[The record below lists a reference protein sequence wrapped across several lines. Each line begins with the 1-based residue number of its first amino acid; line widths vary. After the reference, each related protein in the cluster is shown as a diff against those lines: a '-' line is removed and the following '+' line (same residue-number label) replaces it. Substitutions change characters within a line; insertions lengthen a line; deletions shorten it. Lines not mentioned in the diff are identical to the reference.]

1 MDKARRQRR
10 AMNELLPN
18 QEERIASDT
27 KKYDLRRN
35 LFNGI
40 VEASYYSSVLL
51 VAIRHFGASDN
62 AKSLIAGGSC
72 LGFLLT
78 PIFLLLVGK
87 YRLPVSR
94 ICALLVVGTGTGI
107 LLSATANSAW
117 VYTGWVLI
125 ACVLAGQVPSLMV
138 HVYSRNYRPGERG
151 RKISGNLMLSAVVGA
166 ITALIIGRLLDDD
179 LNHFRPIAVVMFLFC
194 LCTAFYHLKIPS
206 APLKPTAGG
215 LSKDLR
221 HALKDRLFSWMLT
234 GWMLMGIGN
243 LVTIPLRVEYLAN
256 PAYGI
261 DASNTIVLSIT
272 LIIPLVARVISTP
285 VWGLVFDRFNL
296 AFVRIAI
303 NLFFLVGLF
312 IYFQTQNLIFL
323 CLASALIGWATG
335 GGTMAWTLWV
345 TKIAPS
351 GRESSYMSIHSF
363 FTGVRGVPAPFV
375 GYWIITTLGPSQ
387 VGWTSV
393 ILIGASSLIF
403 LALSRDQ
410 RLKASIS

>member
-1 MDKARRQRR
+1 M
-10 AMNELLPN
+10 
-18 QEERIASDT
+18 T
-27 KKYDLRRN
+27 KDALDPDLGVSKNTQKYDLRRN
-35 LFNGI
+35 FFNGI

-51 VAIRHFGASDN
+51 VAIRHFGASDH

-72 LGFLLT
+72 LGFLLA
-78 PIFLLLVGK
+78 PAFLLLMGK
-87 YRLPVSR
+87 SRIPVSR
-94 ICALLVVGTGTGI
+94 ICAFLTVGTGTGI
-107 LLSATANSAW
+107 LLSSTANSPW
-117 VYTGWVLI
+117 VYTGWVLA
-125 ACVLAGQVPSLMV
+125 ACVLIGQVPSLMV
-138 HVYSRNYRPGERG
+138 HVYSRNYRSGERG

-166 ITALIIGRLLDDD
+166 ITALIIGRVLDDD
-179 LNHFRPIAVVMFLFC
+179 LNHFRAIAVIMFLFC

-206 APLKPTAGG
+206 APLTPSAGG
-215 LSKDLR
+215 LSRDLR
-221 HALKDRLFSWMLT
+221 HALKDRLFFWMLT

-261 DASNTIVLSIT
+261 DASNTVVLGIT
-272 LIIPLVARVISTP
+272 LVVPLVTRVASIP
-285 VWGLVFDRFNL
+285 VWGWAFDRFNL

-303 NLFFLVGLF
+303 NLFFLFGLF
-312 IYFQTQNLIFL
+312 LYFQTQNLIFL

-375 GYWIITTLGPSQ
+375 GYWIITTLGPGQ

-393 ILIGASSLIF
+393 TLIAASSLIF

-410 RLKASIS
+410 RLKASIL

>member
-1 MDKARRQRR
+1 MTEDALDPDQG
-10 AMNELLPN
+10 
-18 QEERIASDT
+18 IAET
-27 KKYDLRRN
+27 TQKYDLRRN
-35 LFNGI
+35 FFNGI
-40 VEASYYSSVLL
+40 VEASFSATALL
-51 VAIRHFGASDN
+51 VAIRHFEASDH

-72 LGFLLT
+72 LGFLLA
-78 PIFLLLVGK
+78 PGFLLLIGK
-87 YRLPVSR
+87 SKLPVSR
-94 ICALLVVGTGTGI
+94 ICALLMLGTAIGI

-117 VYTGWVLI
+117 AYAGWLLL

-138 HVYSRNYRPGERG
+138 HIYSRNYPSGQRG

-166 ITALIIGRLLDDD
+166 GTALTIGWVLDQN
-179 LNHFRPIAVVMFLFC
+179 LNHFRPGAVVIFLFC
-194 LCTAFYHLKIPS
+194 TCTAYFHLKIPS
-206 APLKPTAGG
+206 VPLKADSGG

-221 HALKDRLFSWMLT
+221 HALKDRLFFWMLT

-256 PAYGI
+256 PVYGI
-261 DASNTIVLSIT
+261 DASNTVVLAIT
-272 LIIPLVARVISTP
+272 LVVPLFTRVASIP
-285 VWGLVFDRFNL
+285 VWGWAFDRFNL

-312 IYFQTQNLIFL
+312 LYFQTQDLVFL
-323 CLASALIGWATG
+323 GLASALIGWATG

-345 TKIAPS
+345 TKVAPA

-375 GYWIITTLGPSQ
+375 GYWIISTLGPGQ

-393 ILIGASSLIF
+393 ILIGMSSLIF
-403 LALSRDQ
+403 LALSTDR
-410 RLKASIS
+410 RLKTASP

>member
-1 MDKARRQRR
+1 MK
-10 AMNELLPN
+10 EFLPN
-18 QEERIASDT
+18 QEERVASDT
-27 KKYDLRRN
+27 KKYDLWRN

-40 VEASYYSSVLL
+40 VEAGFASTALL
-51 VAIRHFGASDN
+51 VAIRYFEASDN

-72 LGFLLT
+72 LGFLLA
-78 PIFLLLVGK
+78 PGFLLLIGK
-87 YRLPVSR
+87 SKLPVSR
-94 ICALLVVGTGTGI
+94 ICALLMLGAAIGI

-117 VYTGWVLI
+117 VYAGWLLI

-138 HVYSRNYRPGERG
+138 HIYSRNYPSGQRG

-166 ITALIIGRLLDDD
+166 GTALIIGRILDHD
-179 LNHFRPIAVVMFLFC
+179 LNHFRPGAVVMSLLC
-194 LCTAFYHLKIPS
+194 LCTAYFHLRIPS
-206 APLKPTAGG
+206 EPLKPNVGG
-215 LSKDLR
+215 LAEDLR
-221 HALKDRLFSWMLT
+221 LALKDRLFSWMLT

-272 LIIPLVARVISTP
+272 LIIPLVARVISIP

-312 IYFQTQNLIFL
+312 LYFQTQDLVFL
-323 CLASALIGWATG
+323 SIAAGLIGWAAG

-345 TKIAPS
+345 TKVAPT

-387 VGWTSV
+387 VGWTAV
-393 ILIGASSLIF
+393 ILIGMSSLIF
-403 LALSRDQ
+403 IGLAKDK
-410 RLKASIS
+410 RLGVNSS

>member
-1 MDKARRQRR
+1 MTEDALDPDQG
-10 AMNELLPN
+10 
-18 QEERIASDT
+18 IAET
-27 KKYDLRRN
+27 TQKYDLRRN
-35 LFNGI
+35 FFNGI
-40 VEASYYSSVLL
+40 VEASFSATALL
-51 VAIRHFGASDN
+51 VAIRHFEASDH

-72 LGFLLT
+72 LGFLLA
-78 PIFLLLVGK
+78 PGFLLLIGK
-87 YRLPVSR
+87 SKLPVSR
-94 ICALLVVGTGTGI
+94 ICALLMLGTAIGI

-117 VYTGWVLI
+117 VYAGWLLL

-138 HVYSRNYRPGERG
+138 HIYSRNYPSGQRG

-166 ITALIIGRLLDDD
+166 GTALTIGWVLDQD
-179 LNHFRPIAVVMFLFC
+179 LNHFRPGAVVIFLFC
-194 LCTAFYHLKIPS
+194 TCTAYFHLKIPS
-206 APLKPTAGG
+206 VPLKADSGG

-221 HALKDRLFSWMLT
+221 HALKDRLFFWMLT

-256 PAYGI
+256 PVYGI
-261 DASNTIVLSIT
+261 DASNTVVLAIT
-272 LIIPLVARVISTP
+272 LVVPLFTRVASIP
-285 VWGLVFDRFNL
+285 VWGWAFDRFNL

-312 IYFQTQNLIFL
+312 LYFQTQDLFFL
-323 CLASALIGWATG
+323 GLASALIGWATG

-345 TKIAPS
+345 TKVAPA

-375 GYWIITTLGPSQ
+375 GYWIISTLGPGQ

-393 ILIGASSLIF
+393 ILIGMSSLIF
-403 LALSRDQ
+403 LALSTDR
-410 RLKASIS
+410 RLKTATP

>member
-1 MDKARRQRR
+1 MAKGALDPDQRV
-10 AMNELLPN
+10 MKNT
-18 QEERIASDT
+18 Q
-27 KKYDLRRN
+27 KYDLRRN

-40 VEASYYSSVLL
+40 VEAGYASTALL

-72 LGFLLT
+72 LGFLLA
-78 PIFLLLVGK
+78 PGFLLLIGK
-87 YRLPVSR
+87 SKLPVSR
-94 ICALLVVGTGTGI
+94 ICAFLMLGTAIGI

-117 VYTGWVLI
+117 AYAGWLLI

-138 HVYSRNYRPGERG
+138 HIYSRNYRSGERG
-151 RKISGNLMLSAVVGA
+151 RKISGNLMLSAIVGA
-166 ITALIIGRLLDDD
+166 VTALVIGRLLDHD
-179 LNHFRPIAVVMFLFC
+179 LNHFRPGAVVMSLFC
-194 LCTAFYHLKIPS
+194 LCTAYFHLKIPS
-206 APLKPTAGG
+206 APLKPSAGG

-243 LVTIPLRVEYLAN
+243 LITIPLRVEYLAN

-261 DASNTIVLSIT
+261 DASNTVVLSIT
-272 LIIPLVARVISTP
+272 LVVPLVTRVASIP
-285 VWGLVFDRFNL
+285 VWGWAFDRFNL

-312 IYFQTQNLIFL
+312 LYFQTQSFIFL
-323 CLASALIGWATG
+323 CLASALIGWAAG

-345 TKIAPS
+345 TKVAPP

-393 ILIGASSLIF
+393 IFIGMSSLIF
-403 LALSRDQ
+403 IGLAKDQ
-410 RLKASIS
+410 RLKVANS

>member
-1 MDKARRQRR
+1 M
-10 AMNELLPN
+10 
-18 QEERIASDT
+18 T
-27 KKYDLRRN
+27 KEALDPDQGVAQTTQKYDLRRN
-35 LFNGI
+35 FFNGI
-40 VEASYYSSVLL
+40 VEASFSATALL

-72 LGFLLT
+72 LGFLLA
-78 PIFLLLVGK
+78 PGFLLLIGK
-87 YRLPVSR
+87 SKLPVSR
-94 ICALLVVGTGTGI
+94 ICALLMLGAAIGI

-117 VYTGWVLI
+117 VYAGWLLL

-138 HVYSRNYRPGERG
+138 HIYSRNYPSGQRG

-166 ITALIIGRLLDDD
+166 GTALIIGRILDHD
-179 LNHFRPIAVVMFLFC
+179 LNHFRPGAVVIFLFC
-194 LCTAFYHLKIPS
+194 TCTAYFHLKIPS
-206 APLKPTAGG
+206 APLKPGAGG
-215 LSKDLR
+215 LSKDLG

-256 PAYGI
+256 SVYGI
-261 DASNTIVLSIT
+261 DASNTVVLIIT
-272 LIIPLVARVISTP
+272 LVIPLVTRVASIP
-285 VWGLVFDRFNL
+285 VWGWAFDRFNL

-303 NLFFLVGLF
+303 NLFFLFGLF
-312 IYFQTQNLIFL
+312 LYFQTKDLVFL
-323 CLASALIGWATG
+323 SIAAGLIGWAAG

-345 TKIAPS
+345 TRVAPA

-375 GYWIITTLGPSQ
+375 GYWIITTLGPAQ

-393 ILIGASSLIF
+393 ILIGMSSLIF
-403 LALSRDQ
+403 LALARDQ
-410 RLKASIS
+410 RLKAIIPTRS